1 MKGNYQELQNLVGK
15 NIIMVLT
22 DTIGDMLATIRNGLL
37 VEKEKAY
44 GMKNKVGDFSF
55 NNNIFHRTIRSGF
68 ALANKN
74 ILCKKI

>member
-37 VEKEKAY
+37 VEKENIKRFIFASTCSNY
-44 GMKNKVGDFSF
+44 GYGSSTNSQREFS
-55 NNNIFHRTIRSGF
+55 
-68 ALANKN
+68 
-74 ILCKKI
+74 